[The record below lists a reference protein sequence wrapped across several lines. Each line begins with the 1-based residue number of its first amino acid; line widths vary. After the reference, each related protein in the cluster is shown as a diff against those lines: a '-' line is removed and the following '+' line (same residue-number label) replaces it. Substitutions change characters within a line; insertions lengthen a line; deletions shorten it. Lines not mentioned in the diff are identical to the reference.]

1 MLILAIDTALDACS
15 AALFDSDAN
24 RVVAVETEV
33 IGKGHAERLMA
44 MISAVMTKASV
55 DFNAI
60 DKIGVTV
67 GPGSFTGIRV
77 GLATARGLALA
88 AGKPVVGVSTLEAIA
103 REASTDKPFMV
114 ALDARRGE
122 LYTRLYDGNHSAIS
136 DPQLLTIAEATTA
149 LTAALKP
156 QVFGSGAPLLA
167 EAQPSATIQVLG
179 LTAYPDIENVARIT
193 AVTAAQSEPPKPLYL
208 RAPDAK
214 PQTRGVVERRGD

>member
-15 AALFDSDAN
+15 AALFDSEAN
-24 RVVAVETEV
+24 RVVAVETKV

-88 AGKPVVGVSTLEAIA
+88 AGKPVVGVSTLDAIA

-122 LYTRLYDGNHSAIS
+122 LYTQLYDGNHSAIS

>member
-15 AALFDSDAN
+15 AALFDSEAN

-60 DKIGVTV
+60 DRIGVTV

-122 LYTRLYDGNHSAIS
+122 LYTQLYDVNHSAIS

-167 EAQPSATIQVLG
+167 EAQPSAAIQVLG

>member
-15 AALFDSDAN
+15 AALFDSEAN

-60 DKIGVTV
+60 DRIGVTV

-122 LYTRLYDGNHSAIS
+122 LYTQLYDGNHSAIS

>member
-55 DFNAI
+55 DFNAL